1 MAFDKLKQA
10 KQIND
15 FRKEAQKIQKEL
27 RDTLIEATEA
37 DGKVKV
43 VFTGEQK
50 IESINIDPEL
60 LTPDKQKDLEQYLK
74 NCISQAVQQ
83 SQQVAAQKMQS
94 IAGGLGLPGM

>member
-10 KQIND
+10 KDLNEL
-15 FRKEAQKIQKEL
+15 RKKAQKIQKEL

-50 IESINIDPEL
+50 CEEIHIDPEL
-60 LTPDKQKDLEQYLK
+60 LTPDKQKELERYLK
-74 NCISQAVQQ
+74 TTVSQAIQQ
-83 SQQVAAQKMQS
+83 SQQVAAQKMQE
-94 IAGGLGLPGM
+94 ITGGMGLPGM